1 MKITA
6 LILAS
11 ISILA
16 LAGCNNQTQVPPVDK
31 GPDIVNPDT
40 NQPDQAAEP
49 VSIYAFYIALEDSGQ
64 SGTPLGCGDSIVGI
78 YTGKDNDSGDLSQLL
93 EQAYTH
99 ILSEKS
105 PYFGQSGFANTLAAS
120 NLKYDRAEI
129 DVNGAATIYLTGEL
143 SIAGVCDHPRIEG
156 QLSQTA
162 LQFDEVKTVNVM
174 INDKSLQSYLDL
186 SGGDGEQQV
195 QIETF

>member
-1 MKITA
+1 MKTTA

-11 ISILA
+11 ISIFA

-64 SGTPLGCGDSIVGI
+64 AGTPLGCGDSIVGI
-78 YTGKDNDSGDLSQLL
+78 YTGKDNTSGKTEEYLD
-93 EQAYTH
+93 QAYSH
-99 ILSEKS
+99 ILSDKNA
-105 PYFGQSGFANTLAAS
+105 YFGQSGFSNTLAAS
-120 NLKYDRAEI
+120 NLQYDRSEI
-129 DVNGAATIYLTGEL
+129 GEDGTATVYLTGEL
-143 SIAGVCDHPRIEG
+143 SLAGVCDHPRIEG

-162 LQFDEVKTVNVM
+162 LQFPEVKTVNVM

-186 SGGDGEQQV
+186 SGGDGEQEI